1 MISNKSYV
9 LMLTLLVLA
18 FVPAILLR
26 DFNLVNELNYL
37 GIAQDALDRGAF
49 FTFYQNGV
57 PYADKPPT
65 YLWLCMFGLY
75 FFGPHY
81 AMSFLLLVSVLSLV
95 FLIAILDRA
104 FGSDFRHQERLLLML
119 GSAAMLFADVCAL
132 LGRMDMIFAAVMLLA
147 YLKLIKRY
155 SLIKT
160 QKRNDRLDGHGHSER
175 RGKLAPVKYGN
186 LAIPLCLFAGI
197 FIKGPYALIMPVVGL
212 ILVLLYNH
220 DLKRFFVVFRPYY
233 LLIILLLCALWALG
247 VYAEGGSAYLEN
259 LFITQ
264 SAERLAGHLGHPEP
278 VYYFLQNYPLLTLP
292 IGLSALYFMGWHLYR
307 AVQNRRLS
315 PEQRPMVLSLKQQA
329 SLFFFL
335 AVLLVVTIPSSKLE
349 IYLLPGVLPLF
360 YYVVLSYRQ
369 FHALHRGIDLS
380 FEQDY
385 LMVPESAYQRAYRTN
400 NRELSAKSVATA
412 TASATATAA
421 SAASTAVAAAAV
433 SVGNTAKASAAAT
446 TSDAAEPSA
455 QALSKTHG
463 SVQFHLADEEESSPQ
478 SVLPEASAQTKEE
491 PLAERLQEVAAAE
504 ENLPESVVQAEE
516 EETNAT
522 EISQHWGLEIEDKGF
537 MLAGLKSR
545 GERVP
550 LPWLLSLSLLLPLL
564 AYVGLL
570 VAYVV
575 LYQRIPQLQD
585 PMVAIAFSVLAFCS
599 LGAIFFLVNRLFLFA
614 LAGAG
619 IATLGLVF
627 FAGLAMPFLN
637 NYLGVGSMVKQISEA
652 VDQGA
657 NPQVCAFTYR
667 NTYAIAVYDRRLEL
681 IADPAS
687 VDECLEQNF
696 NVMFSRKAIRN
707 FPAEA
712 QRLQEL
718 GAESVGDN
726 LLLLSHINQSS
737 LSAPYAG
744 SMPLAPTPTP
754 ATAPAPAA
762 AGAADTADAA
772 ATVQTLTLPSAQQP
786 SR

>member
-37 GIAQDALDRGAF
+37 DIAQDALDRGAF

-119 GSAAMLFADVCAL
+119 GSAAMLFVDVCAL

-264 SAERLAGHLGHPEP
+264 SAERLAGHLGHPKP

-292 IGLSALYFMGWHLYR
+292 IGLSALYFMGWHLHH
-307 AVQNRRLS
+307 AMQNRRLS
-315 PEQRPMVLSLKQQA
+315 PEQRQPVLSLKQQA

-369 FHALHRGIDLS
+369 FHALYRGIDLS

-385 LMVPESAYQRAYRTN
+385 LTVPESAYQRAYRTN
-400 NRELSAKSVATA
+400 NRELSAKSVANA

-421 SAASTAVAAAAV
+421 SAMTFR
-433 SVGNTAKASAAAT
+433 
-446 TSDAAEPSA
+446 E
-455 QALSKTHG
+455 
-463 SVQFHLADEEESSPQ
+463 
-478 SVLPEASAQTKEE
+478 PEALWS
-491 PLAERLQEVAAAE
+491 
-504 ENLPESVVQAEE
+504 
-516 EETNAT
+516 
-522 EISQHWGLEIEDKGF
+522 
-537 MLAGLKSR
+537 
-545 GERVP
+545 
-550 LPWLLSLSLLLPLL
+550 
-564 AYVGLL
+564 
-570 VAYVV
+570 
-575 LYQRIPQLQD
+575 
-585 PMVAIAFSVLAFCS
+585 
-599 LGAIFFLVNRLFLFA
+599 
-614 LAGAG
+614 
-619 IATLGLVF
+619 
-627 FAGLAMPFLN
+627 
-637 NYLGVGSMVKQISEA
+637 
-652 VDQGA
+652 
-657 NPQVCAFTYR
+657 
-667 NTYAIAVYDRRLEL
+667 
-681 IADPAS
+681 PA
-687 VDECLEQNF
+687 
-696 NVMFSRKAIRN
+696 
-707 FPAEA
+707 
-712 QRLQEL
+712 
-718 GAESVGDN
+718 
-726 LLLLSHINQSS
+726 
-737 LSAPYAG
+737 
-744 SMPLAPTPTP
+744 
-754 ATAPAPAA
+754 
-762 AGAADTADAA
+762 
-772 ATVQTLTLPSAQQP
+772 
-786 SR
+786 

>member
-220 DLKRFFVVFRPYY
+220 DLKRLFVVFRPYY

-369 FHALHRGIDLS
+369 FHALHRGIDLR
-380 FEQDY
+380 FEHDY
-385 LMVPESAYQRAYRTN
+385 LMVPESAYQKAHRG
-400 NRELSAKSVATA
+400 LSARSV
-412 TASATATAA
+412 ASATASTTSANSGTASVVVTASANVTTTATTSA
-421 SAASTAVAAAAV
+421 SAAS
-433 SVGNTAKASAAAT
+433 N
-446 TSDAAEPSA
+446 AAE
-455 QALSKTHG
+455 SKSKVASETKPQG
-463 SVQFHLADEEESSPQ
+463 AVQFHLADEGETSSPSGLSDTTQ
-478 SVLPEASAQTKEE
+478 RGSNSQEE

-504 ENLPESVVQAEE
+504 ENLPASIVQAEE
-516 EETNAT
+516 DETDVA

-619 IATLGLVF
+619 IATLGFVF

-718 GAESVGDN
+718 GAESIGDN
-726 LLLLSHINQSS
+726 LLLLSHVNQSS

-744 SMPLAPTPTP
+744 TAPLAPTSTSS
-754 ATAPAPAA
+754 PAA
-762 AGAADTADAA
+762 VAGAADTAEAA
-772 ATVQTLTLPSAQQP
+772 ATVQTLTLPSAQQS

>member
-175 RGKLAPVKYGN
+175 RGELAPVKYGN

-292 IGLSALYFMGWHLYR
+292 IGLSALYLMGWHLYR

-315 PEQRPMVLSLKQQA
+315 LEQRPMVLSLKQQA
-329 SLFFFL
+329 SLFFFF

-380 FEQDY
+380 FEQNY
-385 LMVPESAYQRAYRTN
+385 LVVPDSAYQKAHRTN
-400 NRELSAKSVATA
+400 NRELSARSVATA

-421 SAASTAVAAAAV
+421 SAVSTAVAAAAA
-433 SVGNTAKASAAAT
+433 SVGNVAKASA
-446 TSDAAEPSA
+446 SDAADSNA
-455 QALSKTHG
+455 HALGKSQG
-463 SVQFHLADEEESSPQ
+463 SVQFHLADEDESSPL
-478 SVLPEASAQTKEE
+478 SGVPDEPEQAKEE

-504 ENLPESVVQAEE
+504 ENLPASIVQVE
-516 EETNAT
+516 EETDVA

-619 IATLGLVF
+619 IATLGFVF

-681 IADPAS
+681 IVDPAS

-718 GAESVGDN
+718 GAESIGDN
-726 LLLLSHINQSS
+726 LLLLSHVNQSS

-744 SMPLAPTPTP
+744 TAPVAPT
-754 ATAPAPAA
+754 TAPASAPATEA
-762 AGAADTADAA
+762 VLSLPT
-772 ATVQTLTLPSAQQP
+772 PSAQP
-786 SR
+786 RSTTTE

>member
-1 MISNKSYV
+1 M
-9 LMLTLLVLA
+9 
-18 FVPAILLR
+18 
-26 DFNLVNELNYL
+26 
-37 GIAQDALDRGAF
+37 
-49 FTFYQNGV
+49 
-57 PYADKPPT
+57 
-65 YLWLCMFGLY
+65 
-75 FFGPHY
+75 
-81 AMSFLLLVSVLSLV
+81 
-95 FLIAILDRA
+95 
-104 FGSDFRHQERLLLML
+104 
-119 GSAAMLFADVCAL
+119 
-132 LGRMDMIFAAVMLLA
+132 
-147 YLKLIKRY
+147 
-155 SLIKT
+155 
-160 QKRNDRLDGHGHSER
+160 
-175 RGKLAPVKYGN
+175 
-186 LAIPLCLFAGI
+186 
-197 FIKGPYALIMPVVGL
+197 
-212 ILVLLYNH
+212 
-220 DLKRFFVVFRPYY
+220 
-233 LLIILLLCALWALG
+233 
-247 VYAEGGSAYLEN
+247 
-259 LFITQ
+259 
-264 SAERLAGHLGHPEP
+264 
-278 VYYFLQNYPLLTLP
+278 
-292 IGLSALYFMGWHLYR
+292 
-307 AVQNRRLS
+307 
-315 PEQRPMVLSLKQQA
+315 
-329 SLFFFL
+329 
-335 AVLLVVTIPSSKLE
+335 VTIPSSKLE

-380 FEQDY
+380 FEQNY
-385 LMVPESAYQRAYRTN
+385 LVVPDSAYQKAHRTN
-400 NRELSAKSVATA
+400 NRELSARSVATA

-421 SAASTAVAAAAV
+421 SAVSTAVAAAAA
-433 SVGNTAKASAAAT
+433 SVGNVAKASA
-446 TSDAAEPSA
+446 SDAADSNA
-455 QALSKTHG
+455 HALGKSQG
-463 SVQFHLADEEESSPQ
+463 SVQFHLADEDESSPL
-478 SVLPEASAQTKEE
+478 SGVPDEPEQAKEE

-504 ENLPESVVQAEE
+504 ENLPASIVQVE
-516 EETNAT
+516 EETDVA

-619 IATLGLVF
+619 IATLGFVF

-681 IADPAS
+681 IVDPAS

-718 GAESVGDN
+718 GAESIGDN
-726 LLLLSHINQSS
+726 LLLLSHVNQSS

-744 SMPLAPTPTP
+744 TAPVAPT
-754 ATAPAPAA
+754 TAPASAPATEA
-762 AGAADTADAA
+762 VLSLPT
-772 ATVQTLTLPSAQQP
+772 PSAQP
-786 SR
+786 RSTTTE

>member
-160 QKRNDRLDGHGHSER
+160 QKRNDRLDGHGHSAR

-292 IGLSALYFMGWHLYR
+292 IGLSALYFMGWYLYR

-545 GERVP
+545 G
-550 LPWLLSLSLLLPLL
+550 
-564 AYVGLL
+564 LL

-652 VDQGA
+652 IDQGA
-657 NPQVCAFTYR
+657 NPQVCAFNYR
-667 NTYAIAVYDRRLEL
+667 NTYALDVYDRRLEL

-687 VDECLEQNF
+687 LDECLEQNF

-707 FPAEA
+707 APDEA

-744 SMPLAPTPTP
+744 SMPLAPTP
-754 ATAPAPAA
+754 ATAPAPAPAA

>member
-81 AMSFLLLVSVLSLV
+81 AMSFLLLISVLSLV

-160 QKRNDRLDGHGHSER
+160 QKRSDRLDGHGHTER
-175 RGKLAPVKYGN
+175 RGGLAPVKYGN

-292 IGLSALYFMGWHLYR
+292 IGLSALYFIGWHLYR

-380 FEQDY
+380 FEQNY
-385 LMVPESAYQRAYRTN
+385 LVVPESAYQRAYRTN

-412 TASATATAA
+412 TDSATATAAA
-421 SAASTAVAAAAV
+421 SAASTATIAVAA
-433 SVGNTAKASAAAT
+433 SVGNAAKASA
-446 TSDAAEPSA
+446 SDAADSNA
-455 QALSKTHG
+455 QTLGKSQG
-463 SVQFHLADEEESSPQ
+463 SVQFHLADEDESSPQ
-478 SVLPEASAQTKEE
+478 ALLTDVSAQTKEE
-491 PLAERLQEVAAAE
+491 PLNERLQEVAAAE
-504 ENLPESVVQAEE
+504 ENLPASIVQAEE
-516 EETNAT
+516 ETDVA

-585 PMVAIAFSVLAFCS
+585 PMVAIAFSVLALCS
-599 LGAIFFLVNRLFLFA
+599 LGAICFLVNRLFLFA

-637 NYLGVGSMVKQISEA
+637 NYLGVGSMVKQISA
-652 VDQGA
+652 AIDQGA
-657 NPQVCAFTYR
+657 NPQVCAFNYR
-667 NTYAIAVYDRRLEL
+667 NTYALDVYDRRLVV

-687 VDECLEQNF
+687 LDECLEQNF

-707 FPAEA
+707 APDEA

-726 LLLLSHINQSS
+726 LLLLSHINHSS

-744 SMPLAPTPTP
+744 SMPLAPTSATAPTP
-754 ATAPAPAA
+754 AAA
-762 AGAADTADAA
+762 EAADTADAA

>member
-175 RGKLAPVKYGN
+175 RGELAPVKYGN

-329 SLFFFL
+329 SLFFFF

-380 FEQDY
+380 FEQNY
-385 LMVPESAYQRAYRTN
+385 LVVPESAYQRAYRTN

-421 SAASTAVAAAAV
+421 ALAASTATIAVAA
-433 SVGNTAKASAAAT
+433 SVGNAAKASA
-446 TSDAAEPSA
+446 SDAADSNA
-455 QALSKTHG
+455 QALVKSQG
-463 SVQFHLADEEESSPQ
+463 SVQFHLADEEETASQ
-478 SVLPEASAQTKEE
+478 SGVPDEPAQVKEE
-491 PLAERLQEVAAAE
+491 PLAERLQEVASAE
-504 ENLPESVVQAEE
+504 EKLPESIVQAEE
-516 EETNAT
+516 DETDVA

-652 VDQGA
+652 IDQGA
-657 NPQVCAFTYR
+657 NPQVCAFNYR
-667 NTYAIAVYDRRLEL
+667 NTYALDVYDRRLEL

-687 VDECLEQNF
+687 LDECLEQNF

-707 FPAEA
+707 APDEA

-754 ATAPAPAA
+754 IPATVPAPAA

>member
-81 AMSFLLLVSVLSLV
+81 AMSFLLLISVLSLV

-132 LGRMDMIFAAVMLLA
+132 FGRMDMIFAAVMLLA

-175 RGKLAPVKYGN
+175 RGELAPVKYGN

-433 SVGNTAKASAAAT
+433 SVGNTAKASA
-446 TSDAAEPSA
+446 SDAADSNA
-455 QALSKTHG
+455 QALGKSQG
-463 SVQFHLADEEESSPQ
+463 SVQFHLADEDEFSPQ
-478 SVLPEASAQTKEE
+478 SGLHDVSAQTKEE

-718 GAESVGDN
+718 GAESIGDN
-726 LLLLSHINQSS
+726 LLLLSHVNQSS

-744 SMPLAPTPTP
+744 TAPVAPT
-754 ATAPAPAA
+754 TAPASAPATEA
-762 AGAADTADAA
+762 VLSLPT
-772 ATVQTLTLPSAQQP
+772 PSAQP
-786 SR
+786 RSTTTE

>member
-37 GIAQDALDRGAF
+37 DIAQDALDRGAF

-315 PEQRPMVLSLKQQA
+315 LEQRPMVLSLKQQA
-329 SLFFFL
+329 SLFFFF

-380 FEQDY
+380 FEQNY
-385 LMVPESAYQRAYRTN
+385 LVVPDSAYQKAHRTN
-400 NRELSAKSVATA
+400 NRELSARSVATA

-421 SAASTAVAAAAV
+421 SAVSTAVAAAAA
-433 SVGNTAKASAAAT
+433 SVGNVAKASA
-446 TSDAAEPSA
+446 SDAADSNA
-455 QALSKTHG
+455 HALGKSQG
-463 SVQFHLADEEESSPQ
+463 SVQFHLADEDESSPL
-478 SVLPEASAQTKEE
+478 SGVPDEPEQAKEE

-504 ENLPESVVQAEE
+504 ENLPASIVQVE
-516 EETNAT
+516 EETDVA

-619 IATLGLVF
+619 IATLGFVF

-681 IADPAS
+681 IVDPAS

-718 GAESVGDN
+718 GAESIGDN
-726 LLLLSHINQSS
+726 LLLLSHVNQSS

-744 SMPLAPTPTP
+744 TAPVAPT
-754 ATAPAPAA
+754 TAPASAPATEA
-762 AGAADTADAA
+762 VLSLPT
-772 ATVQTLTLPSAQQP
+772 PSAQP
-786 SR
+786 RSTTTE

>member
-81 AMSFLLLVSVLSLV
+81 AMSFLLLISVLSLV

-160 QKRNDRLDGHGHSER
+160 QKRSDRLDGHGHTER
-175 RGKLAPVKYGN
+175 RGGLAPVKYGN
-186 LAIPLCLFAGI
+186 LASPLCLFAGI

-292 IGLSALYFMGWHLYR
+292 IGLSALYFIGWHLYR

-380 FEQDY
+380 FEQNY
-385 LMVPESAYQRAYRTN
+385 LVVPESAYQRAYRTN

-412 TASATATAA
+412 TDSATATAAA
-421 SAASTAVAAAAV
+421 SAASTATIAVAA
-433 SVGNTAKASAAAT
+433 SVGNAAKASA
-446 TSDAAEPSA
+446 SDAADSNA
-455 QALSKTHG
+455 HALGKSQG
-463 SVQFHLADEEESSPQ
+463 SVQFHLADEDESSPL
-478 SVLPEASAQTKEE
+478 SGVPDEPEQAKEE

-504 ENLPESVVQAEE
+504 ENLPASIVQAEE
-516 EETNAT
+516 ETDVA

-550 LPWLLSLSLLLPLL
+550 LPRLLSLSLLLPLL

-619 IATLGLVF
+619 IATLGFVF

-718 GAESVGDN
+718 GAESIGDN
-726 LLLLSHINQSS
+726 LLLLSHVNQSS

-744 SMPLAPTPTP
+744 SMPLAPTSATAPTP
-754 ATAPAPAA
+754 AAA
-762 AGAADTADAA
+762 EAADTADAA

>member
-57 PYADKPPT
+57 PYTDKPPT

-81 AMSFLLLVSVLSLV
+81 AMSFLLLISVLSLV

-175 RGKLAPVKYGN
+175 RGGLAPVKYGN

-212 ILVLLYNH
+212 ILVLLYN
-220 DLKRFFVVFRPYY
+220 FVFFRPYY

-380 FEQDY
+380 FEQNY
-385 LMVPESAYQRAYRTN
+385 LVVPDSAYQKAHRTN
-400 NRELSAKSVATA
+400 NRELSARSVATA
-412 TASATATAA
+412 TASATSTAA
-421 SAASTAVAAAAV
+421 SAVSTAVAAAAA
-433 SVGNTAKASAAAT
+433 SVGNAAKASAAAI

-599 LGAIFFLVNRLFLFA
+599 LGFA

-619 IATLGLVF
+619 IATLGFVF

-687 VDECLEQNF
+687 LDECLEQNF

-707 FPAEA
+707 APDEA

-754 ATAPAPAA
+754 ATAPAA

>member
-37 GIAQDALDRGAF
+37 DIAQDALDRGAF

-400 NRELSAKSVATA
+400 NRELSAKSVA
-412 TASATATAA
+412 SATATAT
-421 SAASTAVAAAAV
+421 SAVSTAVAVAAA
-433 SVGNTAKASAAAT
+433 SVGNAAKASASAT

-550 LPWLLSLSLLLPLL
+550 LPLLLNLSLLLPLL

-637 NYLGVGSMVKQISEA
+637 NYLGVGAMVKQISA
-652 VDQGA
+652 AIDQGA
-657 NPQVCAFTYR
+657 NPQVCAFNYR
-667 NTYAIAVYDRRLEL
+667 NTYALDVYDRRLVL

-687 VDECLEQNF
+687 LDECLEQNF

-707 FPAEA
+707 APEDA

-718 GAESVGDN
+718 GAESIGDN

-744 SMPLAPTPTP
+744 TAPLAPTSTSS
-754 ATAPAPAA
+754 PAA
-762 AGAADTADAA
+762 VAGAADTADAA
-772 ATVQTLTLPSAQQP
+772 ATVQTLTLPSAQQS